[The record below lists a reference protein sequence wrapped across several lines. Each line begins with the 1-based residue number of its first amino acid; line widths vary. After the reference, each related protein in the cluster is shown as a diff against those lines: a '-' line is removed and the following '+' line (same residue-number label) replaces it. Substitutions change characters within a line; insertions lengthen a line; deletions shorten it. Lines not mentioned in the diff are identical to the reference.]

1 MNTKTMALAALAL
14 LALAAGAA
22 AQTEA
27 DCDRSVKNCR
37 QCRYQFFRGTT
48 TKAICTKCDTGYL
61 PKASGRA
68 CYCAAGYYTD
78 NSTSV
83 AGSVGFT
90 CKACGPGHYCPGSK
104 ITAAS
109 STARFPCGANKLTT
123 TVYAQSELECMVLPG
138 YGWAAGD
145 ASAICEAGSYNPGY
159 NARKCSPCPGGL
171 TTPGQ
176 GSNSSQECMAGIG
189 FYYLRG
195 KAVACARGTYK
206 GFIANQDCDKCP
218 TGISTPNDTVSAD
231 VKTKCQTLLP
241 GYELQASPVL
251 GDTNA
256 TECPPN
262 TYRADEVVFT
272 SGSGQAA
279 IPCTPCPNGL
289 VTLPNVTRATSLD
302 ACVTPPGWGWSAAT
316 AASAVPNS
324 PAGQATICPV
334 GQYNPGYNRQPCA
347 SCGTNLLTDAAGAT
361 NADACYTPAGWGN
374 IKDAVLATYSAT
386 ICPVG
391 TYGRPNN
398 TYGLVDVECTKCLD
412 HSSTSAPG
420 ATNQSQ
426 CLVEAG
432 YGWADGQVLECEYG
446 YYNPG
451 GNQNLCTY
459 CGDGYNTSASANA
472 TAGEYKA
479 TDASQCRVDFGY
491 FNGSSLGIEACLRGY
506 YKDTLGPHACSQCPA
521 GVSTTKAQAGLKI
534 SDCNTCKPGFGV
546 AGGVIADLSA
556 PTCARCTS
564 GTYSSGFKAG
574 GQICDVCPQA
584 ANFTGKMVSRAGI
597 FTPEDCYGEYTTDKD
612 VFDNQQ
618 AWDLIPLDGLVHKTA
633 ATSIIACQELCSTT
647 ATCQYFAFYA
657 EGGNMDY
664 PSTGAADAGKNQCY
678 FKEGDVTPVAVT
690 TSTTDSLVA
699 FEIREG
705 QYVVY
710 KSSSAEQVGVTL
722 TTTGQS
728 LFAAKAEC
736 EANRECVGIAAN
748 TIVVPAN
755 GPTPAVVATGW
766 TLFGAVKREGA
777 IGKIRVIG
785 ENIQTWVPLPTGL

>member
-1 MNTKTMALAALAL
+1 MKTKTMALWGLCL
-14 LALAAGAA
+14 IALAAGVA

-27 DCDRSVKNCR
+27 DCDRSVKNCV

-48 TKAICTKCDTGYL
+48 TKAICTKCKTGYL

-90 CKACGPGHYCPGSK
+90 CKACGSGAYCPGSK

-109 STARFPCGANKLTT
+109 STARAPCGTNKMTT
-123 TVYAQSELECMVLPG
+123 TIYAQSELECMVNPG
-138 YGWAAGD
+138 YGWAAGNG
-145 ASAICEAGSYNPGY
+145 SAICEAGTYNPGY
-159 NARKCSPCPGGL
+159 NARKCTPCPGGL

-176 GSNSSQECMAGIG
+176 GSNSSQECMAGAG

-206 GFIANQDCDKCP
+206 GYIANQDCDKCP
-218 TGISTPNDTVSAD
+218 TGVSTPNDTVSATA
-231 VKTKCQTLLP
+231 KGQCQVLLP
-241 GYELQASPVL
+241 GYEIVAGATL

-256 TECPPN
+256 TECPVN
-262 TYRADEVVFT
+262 TYRSDEVQIGA
-272 SGSGQAA
+272 SA
-279 IPCTPCPNGL
+279 INCTACPDGL
-289 VTLPNVTRATSLD
+289 VTLPNTTRATSLD
-302 ACVTPPGWGWSAAT
+302 ACVTPPGWGWTNDGST
-316 AASAVPNS
+316 AA
-324 PAGQATICPV
+324 GKATICEV
-334 GQYNPGYNRQPCA
+334 GKYNPGYNRQPCV
-347 SCGTNLLTDAAGAT
+347 SCGNGLLTDAAGAT

-374 IKDAVLATYSAT
+374 VKDAATGVFNAT
-386 ICPVG
+386 ICPNG

-412 HSSTSAPG
+412 HSTTAAPG

-459 CGDGYNTSASANA
+459 CGDGYNTSVTANA

-491 FNGSSLGIEACLRGY
+491 FNGSSNGIEACLRGY
-506 YKDTLGPHACSQCPA
+506 YKDTLGPQSCTQCPA

-534 SDCNTCKPGFGV
+534 SDCDTCKPGFGV
-546 AGGVIADLSA
+546 STADGKIADLSN

-564 GTYSSGFKAG
+564 GKYSSGFVAG
-574 GQICDVCPQA
+574 GQVCAACPQA
-584 ANFTGKMVSRAGI
+584 ANFTGKMVSRPGI

-612 VFDNQQ
+612 VFDNAQ
-618 AWDLIPLDGLVHKTA
+618 AWDLIPLDKLVHKTVPQTVA
-633 ATSIIACQELCSTT
+633 DCQQLCTDTT
-647 ATCQYFAFYA
+647 DCQYFAFYA
-657 EGGNMDY
+657 EGGNMEY
-664 PSTGAADAGKNQCY
+664 PAAADPMAGKNQCY
-678 FKEGDVTPVAVT
+678 LRIASTAVVNVT
-690 TSTTDSLVA
+690 TSFDTPAVA

-710 KSSSAEQVGVTL
+710 EADANEQIGVTL

-728 LFAAKAEC
+728 LFAAKAAC

-748 TIVVPAN
+748 TVVVPETAPN
-755 GPTPAVVATGW
+755 AGDAVKAVGW

-777 IGKIRVIG
+777 IGKIRVVG
-785 ENIQTWVPLPTGL
+785 ENIQSWVPLPTGL